1 MLKRFFAATVLVP
14 VASIASAEISASV
27 QWQGPH
33 VLGGGAGQPA
43 GTVVWVLD
51 LQVTVTGD
59 DAWVF
64 AGGPTVGIPWITLR
78 HGTFFQATVN
88 DGNPP
93 YPWLFQIPAFADSQ
107 WTSFFTTHLGYP
119 NTPDQG
125 VSASFMAGPIDNPRA
140 LIAEW
145 FCAPDGNNYAGTF
158 TIARFAI
165 IPDPPPNEDMRFFMD
180 MQIGGRETPPIRFT
194 WCWPLT
200 VPPPGDVNY
209 DFFVDLRDLAAL
221 LGVYGTCSGEP
232 DYDPRAD
239 VDSSGCID
247 RADLTILLF
256 YYGTNVNGLL
266 PAEYP
271 GDPDGDDQE
280 TRGNQETRETS
291 DSHQ

>member
-1 MLKRFFAATVLVP
+1 MLKRLFVGTVLVAA
-14 VASIASAEISASV
+14 VSVASAEITASV
-27 QWQGPH
+27 LFLGSH
-33 VLGGGAGQPA
+33 VLDGSGGQPA
-43 GTVVWVLD
+43 GTEVWVLD

-64 AGGPTVGIPWITLR
+64 AGGPTVGVPWITLR

-93 YPWLFQIPAFADSQ
+93 YPALFPFVPDSQ
-107 WTSFFTTHLGYP
+107 WTSFYTTPLGYP
-119 NTPDQG
+119 NTPDHG
-125 VSASFMAGPIDNPRA
+125 IPVSFVAGPIDNPRA

-145 FCAPDGNNYAGTF
+145 FCPPDGDNYPGTF

-165 IPDPPPNEDMRFFMD
+165 IPDPPPNEDIRFFMD
-180 MQIGGRETPPIRFT
+180 MQIGSRETPPFRLT

-200 VPPPGDVNY
+200 VPPPGDVDY
-209 DFFVDLRDLAAL
+209 DFSVDLQDLATL

-247 RADLTILLF
+247 MADLTILLF
-256 YYGTNVNGLL
+256 YWGWWW
-266 PAEYP
+266 
-271 GDPDGDDQE
+271 
-280 TRGNQETRETS
+280 
-291 DSHQ
+291 